1 MLKKILIGLVALV
14 VLLVVAALAII
25 AFVDVDRFK
34 PQIEQAVADRYQ
46 RTLDIGG
53 KLSLSVFPRI
63 ALTLPATTLSDPAG
77 TPNGGQTATLGGAH
91 VSVALLPLLRGQVV
105 ADRVT
110 IDGLNARV
118 VRRAD
123 GSLSIDDLLGRAGAV
138 PAGPAD
144 PADPADGK
152 TASPGGTDGSA
163 GAPGEKSA
171 GAGQLPELDIG
182 GLTLSRARIEF
193 DDQQAGN
200 KAVIEQLDLEAGRI
214 TTAGRTPLSLS
225 MKLST
230 TQPQAA
236 ADVSFKG
243 EADYD
248 LNAGRY
254 GARSLAATIKGR
266 YDTTT
271 LDEAKLALARVTAEP
286 ARGTIDLDGLDLV
299 ASGKLAAG
307 GFEAKVAAP
316 RLKIDNEAA
325 SGETVTA
332 TVRLAGE
339 QAVDARIEA
348 STISGKA
355 SALSIARLAVDA
367 TATTGPR
374 KLVARLSTPVSGDT
388 AAGTWQL
395 GGLAGQVVVTDPQIP
410 NGTATLDLKGTASA
424 DTKKETARVELA
436 ANGEGTALTAQAG
449 VSGFTT
455 PKIQFDVKADRLDVD
470 RFLPPAAAGQKPA
483 GPAPATGSAPA
494 AAADAPIDL
503 SALRTLTV
511 DGRLAIGQ
519 LRARGLEASQLSAA
533 IKAAGGKVDV
543 APISANL
550 YQGKL
555 AASASV
561 QAGATPPANR
571 FGLDVDLTQIAIG
584 PLLHAVADNDMLEGR
599 GNVRLSARTGGATVP
614 ALKQALDGKGAINL
628 TNGAIKGI
636 NLAETIR
643 SARSLIQGGGS
654 AENRAS
660 DQSKKTDF
668 TALDA
673 TFVLSNGVA
682 TSTDLDVKSPLIRI
696 GGDGTADLVKEQ
708 LNYTVRASVV
718 ATSGGQG
725 GKDLADLNG
734 LTVPVRL
741 TGPLAAPNWQID
753 WVSAGRDMLKSRAA
767 NELKERLK
775 VDELE
780 DKAKEKARE
789 RVGDALKG
797 LLGR

>member
-1 MLKKILIGLVALV
+1 MLKKILIGVVALV
-14 VLLVVAALAII
+14 VLLVIAAVAIV
-25 AFVDVDRFK
+25 AFVDVNRFK

-46 RTLDIGG
+46 RKLDIGG

-77 TPNGGQTATLGGAH
+77 SSGPSGPAGSGQTATLGGAH
-91 VSVALLPLLRGQVV
+91 VSVALLPLLRGQIV
-105 ADRVT
+105 ADRIT
-110 IDGLNARV
+110 IDDLKARI

-123 GSLSIDDLLGRAGAV
+123 GTLSIDDLLGRSG
-138 PAGPAD
+138 AGPTG
-144 PADPADGK
+144 PTGP
-152 TASPGGTDGSA
+152 TGSA
-163 GAPGEKSA
+163 GDAPASETAA
-171 GAGQLPELDIG
+171 GGGRLPELDIG
-182 GLTLSRARIEF
+182 GLTLSRARVEF

-200 KAVIEQLDLEAGRI
+200 KAVIDQFDLETGRI

-225 MKLST
+225 MKLT
-230 TQPQAA
+230 MTQPQAA

-254 GARSLAATIKGR
+254 GGRGITATVKGR

-271 LDEAKLALARVTAEP
+271 LDDARLAVAGVTAEP
-286 ARGTIDLDGLDLV
+286 ARGTIDLNGLDVV
-299 ASGKLAAG
+299 ANGKLAAG
-307 GFEAKVAAP
+307 GFEAKLAAP
-316 RLKIDNEAA
+316 RLKIDKEAA
-325 SGETVTA
+325 SGETVSA
-332 TVRLAGE
+332 TVRLSGE
-339 QAVDARIEA
+339 QAIDARIEA
-348 STISGKA
+348 SDISGKA

-367 TATTGPR
+367 TSTAGPR
-374 KLVARLSTPVSGDT
+374 KIVARLTTPINGDT

-395 GGLAGQVVVTDPQIP
+395 AGLAGQVVVTDPAIP
-410 NGTATLDLKGTASA
+410 GGTATLDLKGTASA

-436 ANGEGTALTAQAG
+436 ASGEGTSLTAQAG
-449 VSGFTT
+449 VNGFTT
-455 PKIQFDVKADRLDVD
+455 PRVQFDVKADRLDID
-470 RFLPPAAAGQKPA
+470 RFLPPSPKGQKTA
-483 GPAPATGSAPA
+483 GPAPGSGSGTGSAPGA
-494 AAADAPIDL
+494 PAEAPIDL
-503 SALRTLTV
+503 SALRTLSL
-511 DGRLAIGQ
+511 DGRIAIGQ
-519 LRARGLEASQLSAA
+519 LRARGLEASRLGAT
-533 IKAAGGKVDV
+533 IKAAAGKLDV
-543 APISANL
+543 APISASL

-561 QAGATPPANR
+561 QAGATPSANR
-571 FGLDVDLTQIAIG
+571 FGLNVDLSQIAIG
-584 PLLHAVADNDMLEGR
+584 PLLQAVADNDLLEGR
-599 GNVRLSARTGGATVP
+599 GNVRLDARTGGGSVT

-628 TNGAIKGI
+628 TNGAIRGI

-643 SARSLIQGGGS
+643 SARGILQGGGN

-668 TALDA
+668 TALTA
-673 TFVLSNGVA
+673 TFVIQNGVA
-682 TSTDLDVKSPLIRI
+682 TSNDLDVKSPLIRV
-696 GGDGTADLVKEQ
+696 GGEGTADLARDQ

-753 WVSAGRDMLKSRAA
+753 WVTAGREMLKSRAA

-775 VDELE
+775 VDDLE
-780 DKAKEKARE
+780 NRAKDKARE